1 MNDFLSAGYH
11 QLNLNTAFLQL
22 FQKKRLVLQFTINL
36 RVLKHRN
43 NVNNNI
49 IAGLFTVL
57 FLAALPVFSQEEK
70 LAPNPG
76 GYWLAYTGDNKINS
90 RIGIHSEVQLRN
102 LFLERTVESFLVRT
116 GLNVYIKPYAMAT
129 AGYGYFYGAPSNPE
143 IIGAKTSEHRIW
155 QQLILRQK
163 SKNIF
168 IEHRYRLEQRFLQNL
183 STGTNRQDHR
193 LRYRFQTLF
202 PLYSISPH
210 LRHFF
215 VGVNNEIM
223 INFRNDP
230 SRLFDRNRFFS
241 GIGYQVSPKMNFQLG
256 YLNQFSQI
264 TGNPK
269 AQVDHILQF
278 GVSYNMDDLMQTF
291 FRKKQEI

>member
-1 MNDFLSAGYH
+1 MNY
-11 QLNLNTAFLQL
+11 
-22 FQKKRLVLQFTINL
+22 
-36 RVLKHRN
+36 RN
-43 NVNNNI
+43 NALNSVA
-49 IAGLFTVL
+49 AGLFTVL
-57 FLAALPVFSQEEK
+57 SLTNLFVFSQEEK

-76 GYWLAYTGDNKINS
+76 GYWIAYTGDNKINS
-90 RIGIHSEVQLRN
+90 RIGIHSEIQLRN
-102 LFLERTVESFLVRT
+102 LFMERTVESFLVRT

-129 AGYGYFYGAPSNPE
+129 AGYGYFYSEPAAQ
-143 IIGAKTSEHRIW
+143 ITGAKISEHRIW

-168 IEHRYRLEQRFLQNL
+168 MEHRYRLEQRFLDNL
-183 STGTNRQDHR
+183 NTGTNRQDHR
-193 LRYRFQTLF
+193 FRYRFQTLF

-215 VGVNNEIM
+215 IGVNNEIM

-230 SRLFDRNRFFS
+230 SKLFDRNRFFS

-256 YLNQFSQI
+256 YLNQFSHI
-264 TGNPK
+264 PGNPK
-269 AQVDHILQF
+269 AQTDHLLQF